1 MASEEDKIAAYTAGS
16 VSSSSNAD
24 LEQAPPPRLPEEKDA
39 IPEGD
44 ETMTLDSKR
53 EGLMVNPFENDANGE
68 TEYRTLTWLNAG
80 FLLVAETISL
90 GILSLPAVVASMGFV
105 PGVILIV
112 FFGVLTTYTG
122 YITYQVKIAFPGIHN
137 FADAGLFFFGRWA
150 KEVSE
155 AAQIILLVFIMSAHI
170 LTFSIM
176 MNVLTNHG
184 TCTIV
189 FTVVGMVVSMILC
202 IPRTMKNVAL
212 MSIASC
218 LSIATAIFIAMIGI
232 GVDPPAGA
240 HAYAVTPSSQTSFR
254 TGVVAV
260 ANILVSFC
268 SNIAYFGFISEMKTP
283 RDFPKALAMLQ
294 TCTCSLYIIVAVVI
308 YRFAGTDVKSPA
320 IGSASPTVRK
330 VAYGIAI
337 PTIVVA
343 GVIYAHVATKN
354 VYVRIWRK
362 TNVMN
367 EKSFRSLGS
376 WYGLTIILWVV
387 AWVIANAIPVF
398 SQLLGLLGSL
408 FCTWFSM
415 ILPAAWWIM
424 MNKRQLTANWEKIS
438 LTIVNIIIALIGL
451 ALCGLGVWGSAVDIS
466 ENSGSASAFSCGDNS

>member
-1 MASEEDKIAAYTAGS
+1 MALQGEKQTDSTAGS
-16 VSSSSNAD
+16 LSSASNTD
-24 LEQAPPPRLPEEKDA
+24 LEQAQPPRQHQAKET

-44 ETMTLDSKR
+44 VTMTLDSKR

-68 TEYRTLTWLNAG
+68 TEYRTLTWINAG

-90 GILSLPAVVASMGFV
+90 GILSLPAVIASMGFV
-105 PGVILIV
+105 PGVILIL
-112 FFGVLTTYTG
+112 FFGLLTTYTG
-122 YITYQVKIAFPGIHN
+122 YVTYQVKIAYPGIHN
-137 FADAGLFFFGRWA
+137 FADAGLFFFGRWF
-150 KEVSE
+150 KEVCE
-155 AAQIILLVFIMSAHI
+155 AAQIILLLFIMSAHI

-176 MNVLTNHG
+176 LNVLTNHG
-184 TCTIV
+184 ACTII
-189 FTVVGMVVSMILC
+189 FTVIGMVVSIILS

-232 GVDPPAGA
+232 GVGRPADA
-240 HAYAVTPSSQTSFR
+240 HAYAVTPSTMTSFR

-268 SNIAYFGFISEMKTP
+268 SNIAYFGFISEMKKP
-283 RDFPKALAMLQ
+283 KDFPKALAMLQ
-294 TCTCSLYIIVAVVI
+294 ICTCSLYLIVAVVI
-308 YRFAGTDVKSPA
+308 YRYAGTNVKSPA
-320 IGSASPTVRK
+320 IGSASPIVRK
-330 VAYGIAI
+330 VSYGIAI

-367 EKSFRSLGS
+367 EKSFRSLAS
-376 WYGLTIILWVV
+376 WYGLTILLWVIS
-387 AWVIANAIPVF
+387 WVIANAIPVF

-424 MNKRQLTANWEKIS
+424 MNKRQLFLNCNKM
-438 LTIVNIIIALIGL
+438 LLMLVNVFIAGVGL
-451 ALCGLGVWGSAVDIS
+451 ALCGLGVWGSVVDIS
-466 ENSGSASAFSCGDNS
+466 NNSGSASAFSCGDNS

>member
-1 MASEEDKIAAYTAGS
+1 MALEEEKRGGYTAGS
-16 VSSSSNAD
+16 VSSSSNTD
-24 LEQAPPPRLPEEKDA
+24 LEQAPPPRPVQEKAA

-44 ETMTLDSKR
+44 ETMTLDSRR

-105 PGVILIV
+105 PGVILII
-112 FFGVLTTYTG
+112 FFGILTTYTG
-122 YITYQVKIAFPGIHN
+122 YVTYQVKIHAMGVHN

-150 KEVSE
+150 KEISE
-155 AAQIILLVFIMSAHI
+155 AAQIILLVFIMSAHV

-268 SNIAYFGFISEMKTP
+268 SNIAYFGFISEMKKP

-294 TCTCSLYIIVAVVI
+294 ISTCSLYLIVAVVI

-320 IGSASPTVRK
+320 IGSASPIVRK

-354 VYVRIWRK
+354 IYVRMWRK

-398 SQLLGLLGSL
+398 SQLLGLLGAL

-415 ILPAAWWIM
+415 ILPAAWWLM
-424 MNKRQLTANWEKIS
+424 MNKKQLTANWKKIS
-438 LTIVNIIIALIGL
+438 LTIINIAIALIGL
-451 ALCGLGVWGSAVDIS
+451 ALCGLGVWGAAVDIS
-466 ENSGSASAFSCGDNS
+466 NNSGSASAFSCGDNS